1 MKKILT
7 LIIPIIILSPACFNK
22 KPCEGSTKT
31 IDYDEKIA
39 VKFVNE
45 NDENIFINELSIDSL
60 TIKDDTS
67 EIMFDYI
74 DGIIE
79 FNLKLNSID
88 YIENNYNTV
97 IFSELLLFF
106 EKNNVDTLLIKIKP
120 AIYPEN
126 CNLTEYENVEIFYNS
141 VLQVKKDNSPCII
154 CERLNNQPLI
164 IKL

>member
-1 MKKILT
+1 MKKILI
-7 LIIPIIILSPACFNK
+7 LITPIIILGHSCFNK

-31 IDYDEKIA
+31 IDYNEKIA

-45 NDENIFINELSIDSL
+45 NDENIFINEMSIDSL
-60 TIKDDTS
+60 TIKDDSS
-67 EIMFDYI
+67 EIMFDYS

-120 AIYPEN
+120 VIYPEN

-141 VLQVKKDNSPCII
+141 VLQVEIDNSPCII
-154 CERLNNQPLI
+154 CERLNNHPLI